1 MIRQNFDAT
10 LPATRT
16 TTEVKERVRTA
27 AKTAGV
33 DQADII
39 RQCIETTLPL
49 IEIQLGLVK
58 VEEPEPAEPVKED
71 RAAGCFG
78 GPPLPR

>member
-10 LPATRT
+10 LPATRCT
-16 TTEVKERVRTA
+16 AEVRDRVRTA

-39 RQCIETTLPL
+39 RQCIDATLPL
-49 IEIQLGLVK
+49 IEIQLGLVEI
-58 VEEPEPAEPVKED
+58 EEPEPPKEN